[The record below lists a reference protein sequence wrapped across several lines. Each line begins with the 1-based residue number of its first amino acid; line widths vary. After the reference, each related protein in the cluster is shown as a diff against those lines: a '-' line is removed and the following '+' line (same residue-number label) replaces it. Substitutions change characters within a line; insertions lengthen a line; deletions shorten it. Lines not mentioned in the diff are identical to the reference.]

1 MLNKGGFKIVR
12 HAEIAWEDRK
22 NVDGWPSRAGM
33 YYDDRENELCMRLI
47 DYPVGSIE
55 PRHVHGG
62 AHATTL
68 LRHTAIVDGITLK
81 PLDVVVGPSNEP
93 HGPLDYQ
100 RNGCKLFSAFVG
112 SYYHSEV
119 EQLSDTKH
127 YRLVQSEQIAWQDV
141 GTGGMQAKTLVD
153 HGVGRLLLQALRF
166 APGFRLAHPP
176 MLAAL
181 VFEGGVEIDGE
192 NLGEWDFFYVARGV
206 EHAAI
211 SFPRGATLL
220 AVSMQ

>member
-12 HAEIAWEDRK
+12 QAEIIWEDRK

-47 DYPVGSIE
+47 DYPIGSIE
-55 PRHVHGG
+55 PRHVHAG

-68 LRHTAIVDGITLK
+68 LKHTAIVDGLTLK
-81 PLDVVVGPSNEP
+81 PLDVIVGPSNEP
-93 HGPLDYQ
+93 HGPLDY
-100 RNGCKLFSAFVG
+100 RGNGCKLFSAFVG

-127 YRLVQSEQIAWQDV
+127 YRLVQSEQIPWYDA
-141 GTGGMQAKTLVD
+141 GSGMQAKTLVD
-153 HGVGRLLLQALRF
+153 HGVGRLLLEALRF
-166 APGFRLAHPP
+166 APGSWLVDPP

-181 VFEGGVEIDGE
+181 VFEGGAEIGGE
-192 NLGEWDFFYVARGV
+192 KLGTWDFFYAPRGIA
-206 EHAAI
+206 HAAI
-211 SFPRGATLL
+211 SFPTGATLL
-220 AVSMQ
+220 SATMQ